1 MQKILVYGLGN
12 PYRCDDAVGIKV
24 AELLEQ
30 SLQESNVTITHG
42 TIDGLAMLDEI
53 LGYDYVIFIDSVKT
67 KNGIP
72 GELYRIPLFPLQE
85 IPSLS
90 VSHGIDFVTAIRLGK
105 KFGYKMPKRIDVYA
119 IEIQDNKSFSEQ
131 CTPVVQ
137 EVIPHV
143 VDCILKEVK
152 AQNRHD
158 SRTH

>member
-1 MQKILVYGLGN
+1 MRKILIYGVGN

-30 SLQESNVTITHG
+30 RLQESNVTIAHG
-42 TIDGLAMLDEI
+42 SIDGLAMLDEI

-67 KNGIP
+67 KDGIP

-85 IPSLS
+85 IPALS

-119 IEIQDNKSFSEQ
+119 VEIEDNKSFSEQ
-131 CTPVVQ
+131 CTRVVQ

-143 VDCILKEVK
+143 VDNIIKEVE
-152 AQNRHD
+152 AQTNAA
-158 SRTH
+158 